1 MICELQVEFQDQQ
14 DQYPTSNYEEQMKR
28 SMLTKTKLTRINRS
42 PFQEMGQKW
51 QNMQQIAR
59 KKKNYYGH
67 NLYRWGIKKV
77 SIFSLSKECH
87 IGIFLFH

>member
-59 KKKNYYGH
+59 KKKLLWPQPVQMGN
-67 NLYRWGIKKV
+67 
-77 SIFSLSKECH
+77 
-87 IGIFLFH
+87 